1 MTIRTIHILTIAA
14 LAFSATAT
22 HAQDTLQW
30 KFRQNET
37 LKYSVVQNMKTAMK
51 IGGNNVNQNMNQ
63 AMDMSWQILGN
74 SANGNTMMNQVV
86 NRIRMK
92 MDGGP
97 AGAIEFDTQST
108 EKPSN
113 PIIATMGE
121 TFQKIVNQPFQV
133 TMQPTGK
140 IENVTVPQQ
149 LIDAIKEGAAGNAA
163 ALNEETLKQMMKQS
177 AVTLP
182 RQAVGPNSTWTSKQ
196 SVQLPFGTMNI
207 DSTMTFLQKDSVGN
221 AIIDVVPKISVTPK
235 AGAPVKMELKSA
247 DGRGQVTFNIAQGRV
262 AQSRLD
268 LTMSMKIEAANGQ
281 VFDQTITQTT
291 AMTLVQ

>member
-1 MTIRTIHILTIAA
+1 MTIRTINFLTAA
-14 LAFSATAT
+14 SMAFSCLTAN
-22 HAQDTLQW
+22 AQDTLQW
-30 KFRQNET
+30 KFRSQET
-37 LKYSVVQNMKTAMK
+37 LKYSVVQNMKTDMI
-51 IGGNNVNQNMNQ
+51 IGGNNVNQTMNQ
-63 AMDMSWQILGN
+63 AMDMSWQVLGS
-74 SANGNTMMNQVV
+74 SADGNTVMNQVV

-92 MDGGP
+92 MEGGA
-97 AGAIEFDTQST
+97 AGVIEFDTAST
-108 EKPSN
+108 DKPAN

-140 IENVTVPQQ
+140 IEKVEVPPE
-149 LIDAIKEGAAGNAA
+149 LLAALKSGAAGNVS

-182 RQAVGPNSTWTSKQ
+182 RQTVGPNSSWTSKQ

-207 DSTMTFLQKDSVGN
+207 DSAMTYLQKDAVGN
-221 AIIDVVPKISVTPK
+221 AIIDVVPKITVTPK
-235 AGAPVKMELKSA
+235 EGAAIKMTLTSA
-247 DGRGQVTFNIAQGRV
+247 EGRGQVTFNIAQGRV

-291 AMTLVQ
+291 AMTLVP